1 MGTLVTVTVVH
12 PEVAAARAMVADAF
26 NEMAR
31 LEDILSR
38 HRQGTPVAR
47 LNAEG
52 AVRDAPPELIE
63 VMRRATEYST
73 LTGGAFDVT
82 VAPLLRL
89 YSSRFERGEGLP
101 GDSEVRSALALVGYH
116 GVHIDDRSI
125 FFDEPGMSVTLDDIA
140 KGYVVDRTVDVL
152 VRAGAERVMVDAGGD
167 MASGGREA
175 GDEPWTVGIQDPHD
189 MDGYLGLVRL
199 GGECIATSGDYMQT
213 FTEDRRFHH
222 IIDPRT
228 GRSPDHSSSVTVVA
242 GTAMDADALSTAVLV
257 LGPTDGLRL
266 RERLDGTEGVIV
278 TKRHDVLRTTG
289 LARYTV

>member
-12 PEVAAARAMVADAF
+12 PEVAAARKMVADAF

-38 HRQGTPVAR
+38 HRPGTPVAR

-52 AVRDAPPELIE
+52 AVRGAPPELIE

-82 VAPLLRL
+82 IAPLLRL
-89 YSSRFERGEGLP
+89 YSSRFERGKGPP
-101 GDSEVRSALALVGYH
+101 GDPEIRSALALVGYER
-116 GVHIDDRSI
+116 VHIDDRSI
-125 FFDEPGMSVTLDDIA
+125 ALDKPGMSVTLDGIA
-140 KGYVVDRTVDVL
+140 KGYVVDRTVGVL
-152 VRAGAERVMVDAGGD
+152 VDAGAERVMVDAGGD

-175 GDEPWTVGIQDPHD
+175 RDDPWTVGIQDPYD
-189 MDGYLGLVRL
+189 ADGYLGLVRL
-199 GGECIATSGDYMQT
+199 RGECIATSGDYVQT

-228 GRSPDHSSSVTVVA
+228 GRSPDHNSSVTVVA
-242 GTAMDADALSTAVLV
+242 GTALDADALSTAVMV
-257 LGPTDGLRL
+257 LGPTDGLQL
-266 RERLDGTEGVIV
+266 LERLDGAEGVIV
-278 TKRHDVLRTTG
+278 TKRHDELRTTG
-289 LARYTV
+289 LARYTA